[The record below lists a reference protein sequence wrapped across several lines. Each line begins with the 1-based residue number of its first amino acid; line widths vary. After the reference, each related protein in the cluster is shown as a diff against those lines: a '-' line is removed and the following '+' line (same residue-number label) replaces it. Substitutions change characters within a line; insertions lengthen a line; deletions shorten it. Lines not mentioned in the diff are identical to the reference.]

1 MPNGLYALRW
11 YALAFAVVVLDQLT
25 KSAAS
30 SQLVYGQPVELL
42 PVLEFTLMHNSGAAF
57 SFLSNAGGW
66 QRYLF
71 TAIAFIASIALMV
84 WLNRMPRSNLLLALG
99 VGLILGGAVGNLI
112 DRVMLGYV
120 IDFVSFHYQQ
130 SYFPAFNLADSAITL
145 GGACVLIDGFSSQ
158 QQ

>member
-1 MPNGLYALRW
+1 
-11 YALAFAVVVLDQLT
+11 
-25 KSAAS
+25 
-30 SQLVYGQPVELL
+30 
-42 PVLEFTLMHNSGAAF
+42 MHNSGAAF